1 MPQLFA
7 SRSIVDEFKTR
18 NVVFESNSSIAR
30 NGDLIIRSV
39 LEFGDNGSIKRQA
52 IINTEAQNSFHIAT
66 KVGEYQ
72 SSILEIIDALECFT
86 DWLKGNKAET
96 FSMFLDQEFPLYFH
110 GRMVN
115 DKVSFSAFGPNLNNL
130 ELKCN
135 NTRHIEATPFGDRIA
150 ALAEAYRKHLK
161 EVDSLKL
168 DAIIKGQLNNKS
180 EKAA

>member
-1 MPQLFA
+1 MPQLFT
-7 SRSIVDEFKTR
+7 SREIVDEFKTR
-18 NVVFESNSSIAR
+18 NVVFESNASIAR

-52 IINTEAQNSFHIAT
+52 IINTDAQHSFSIAT
-66 KVGEYQ
+66 HVGEYQ

-86 DWLKGNKAET
+86 HWLKGDKAET
-96 FSMFLDQEFPLYFH
+96 FSMFLDQEYPLYFH
-110 GRMVN
+110 GKMVK

-161 EVDSLKL
+161 EVDSLKI
-168 DAIIKGQLNNKS
+168 DQVIKGQLNKS
-180 EKAA
+180 EQAA